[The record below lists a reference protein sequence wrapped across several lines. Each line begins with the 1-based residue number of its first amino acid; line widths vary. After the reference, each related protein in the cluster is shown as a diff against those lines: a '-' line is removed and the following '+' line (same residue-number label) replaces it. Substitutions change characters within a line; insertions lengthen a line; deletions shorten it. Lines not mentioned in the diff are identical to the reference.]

1 MSLNTRVLSGAL
13 ILLLGL
19 GTPSEGQ
26 PSSTARAAGVVVDQD
41 TGEPLAGVI
50 VQIVGTRYGGT
61 TDGEG
66 RFAIDGLAPGVC
78 HLRLSL
84 LGYADRSLPEQLLRA
99 GGQTDFG
106 TVELSPQAIRLSE
119 VVVTPGSYSI
129 MGDGPVRGQSMGR
142 AELENMSFAEDIT
155 RAVAR
160 LPGVASTDF
169 SSKFTVRGGEA
180 DEVLMILDG
189 MQLYEPVHQRDFVG
203 GLFSIVD
210 IETIQGIDLLTGGF
224 AAEHGDRQS
233 GVFNMTTKKPTD
245 DRRRTSVGL
254 SVMNA
259 RLYTEGSLS
268 GGGSYLL
275 SARRGVLDKI
285 RLLSVVDDE
294 TTHFFHD
301 AMAKVEMPVGGKH
314 QLSAHVLLSGDKAEV
329 RDIEPGVAH
338 DIHDTSHDNLYGW
351 LGLKSFHG
359 DGLYAHT
366 MLYGGDIGHERLG
379 DAGKDEYSDKVV
391 FRLNDT
397 RSYRFFGVK
406 QDWVYDLSPQWSLK
420 AGFDLKQL
428 NAEYDYAFS
437 LDDVRANTA
446 GEVLDYHD
454 DYAIDTDPS
463 GQQSGVYLSTRFSP
477 MTDLY
482 LETGLR
488 HDRATWADDNLWS
501 PRLGVAYSLTP
512 RTALRAGWGRY
523 YQSQSINDLDV
534 HHGAT
539 EFDPAEL
546 STHYVVGLE
555 HTFAR
560 GIHAR
565 LDGYY
570 KDITRMSDT
579 YQNLRDPW
587 EVFPEA
593 RNDDVLLRLDGAR
606 AAGVELFLKYDEG
619 DRVSWWL
626 SYARAKAEEKVS
638 GIEFDGLLEER
649 TGWLRRINNQDHTIY
664 ADVNYRPTT
673 RWHLN
678 LSWQYHTGWPLTTYT
693 FVANRPYSDPPA
705 PDLHMAAAHN
715 GFRAADY
722 PAYHRMDIR
731 VNRDVVVG
739 GQDLKVYLHVI
750 NLYNRENLRKFDV
763 DTRNDE
769 EMLVPDGQ
777 GSFQYFR
784 DDTTW
789 FGRIPVLG
797 VSWDF

>member
-189 MQLYEPVHQRDFVG
+189 MQLYEPFHQRDFVG

-763 DTRNDE
+763 DATNDDV
-769 EMLVPDGQ
+769 LIPDGE
-777 GSFQYFR
+777 GSYQYFR

-789 FGRIPVLG
+789 FGRIPVVG
-797 VSWDF
+797 ISWEF